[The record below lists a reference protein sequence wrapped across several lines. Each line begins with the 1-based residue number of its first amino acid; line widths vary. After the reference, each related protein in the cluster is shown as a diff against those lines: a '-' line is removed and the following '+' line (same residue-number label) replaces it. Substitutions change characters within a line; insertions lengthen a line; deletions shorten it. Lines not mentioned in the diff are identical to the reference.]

1 VAVLL
6 RVVPMRG
13 VRTYGLRG
21 DSLTGAGAS
30 DTVVLLQGLR
40 QCGVCV
46 LLGGGVVG

>member
-1 VAVLL
+1 MLL

-13 VRTYGLRG
+13 MRAYGLQG
-21 DSLTGAGAS
+21 DSLTGVGS